1 MRLKSSNSMLLRWN
15 WWKEPEARERGERHG
30 TRATMTGSSVIL
42 LLVSRRWLVL
52 PLPFDSHT
60 WYVCLFFFF
69 FSFFLFGCCW
79 YWYLNL
85 QRALYLFFFLDFH
98 EWISIGISWFGLVF
112 WGWVSMSS
120 SLVNV
125 YCIII
130 LSMLLLIVW
139 INVWE
144 RYLRNLRKQ
153 SKGFFFF
160 FSFSSSD
167 DFVFN

>member
-15 WWKEPEARERGERHG
+15 WWKELEPPERGERRG

-42 LLVSRRWLVL
+42 LLVSQRRLVL
-52 PLPFDSHT
+52 PLPFDGHT
-60 WYVCLFFFF
+60 WYVCFFFFF
-69 FSFFLFGCCW
+69 FSFVGCCCCW

-85 QRALYLFFFLDFH
+85 QRTLCLFFFFLDFH
-98 EWISIGISWFGLVF
+98 EWISIGISWFGLDF

-130 LSMLLLIVW
+130 LSMLPLTVW

-144 RYLRNLRKQ
+144 RYLRNLRK
-153 SKGFFFF
+153 
-160 FSFSSSD
+160 
-167 DFVFN
+167 